1 MLRSQRETAKAPR
14 TPRAPR
20 IMRFGAPILA
30 SSAALAP
37 WRSIYRHSHWV
48 LLACALLA
56 ACARPR
62 GARPPRPID
71 DVRERAAEHPNDPQA
86 WLELALAEHLFD
98 GADAGRAREAL
109 TRAKQLGAK
118 SLRLTFVEAE
128 QHVLEARP
136 ARALDAY
143 LALLAAAPDSSDP
156 LAPSLAEAAFAAL
169 SDMNDAVD
177 DYRGR
182 LREATRTLAPK
193 RAHLGLTS
201 AHQLALHEL
210 GQALLDGDLA
220 RAKEVAQ
227 LAGCVQR
234 AQVAGPFGPREL
246 LGFERELPAQKPG
259 PLAKEYDLGPGRGV
273 QPVRNIETRRCVLP
287 LGRGAHD
294 PLPGTSVVRAELE
307 VRETGAHALRIESPN
322 SFVLWVDGRELLRV
336 DLRTQHP
343 FGVRYVPVELTAG
356 KHELKLKLSSRHPSP
371 ALSLALVRADQ
382 AAVERTRLPAPDD
395 LISRYLAARLALTR
409 GDAVSARE
417 LTRGADLHEPS
428 AHWLVLEAAAAIA
441 DPLRAKEQRRDRA
454 RELLRRAEKAD
465 PAAWYP
471 TVGLANLE
479 AAEGR
484 TKEAI
489 EALRAAA
496 LRFPEAI
503 AIKTAL
509 SEHLRQRGYNEESDR
524 IVEELQKRL
533 PKACAVLG
541 LSLQSAKSRGRMAD
555 VERLIDPLL
564 ACDAGASARY
574 ALFKAQR
581 KYAEAAA
588 ELLRLRALADPPDPG
603 QLLESEL
610 EHARLSGN
618 LAREHELREQRSA
631 LWFDRPEPVLDKV
644 DLALT
649 RGDRKAALAYLT
661 RAIAESPDTLFELTR
676 IEEALGGAELFKDF
690 RKDGARIIEAFEASG
705 RGYTEPEVL
714 LLDYTVVR
722 VFPDGSSADLTHNIL
737 RMQSQEAVDRN
748 GEFAVPDGARLLAL
762 HTVKSDGQRLEP
774 DPIPEKTT
782 WSLPNL
788 ALGDYVE
795 FEMVRGETPS
805 LGFPGG
811 YLGNRFYFKSLE
823 VPFDHTELVVVLPA
837 GVEPVLDPRGPAPK
851 TVRETKDGLT
861 VLRWAED
868 ESRPLTEEPGSV
880 ATREY
885 VPSINLG
892 FKTSWEQY
900 VESLRDLLAD
910 KDIHDPQAEAMV
922 KQLLGKDAAAP
933 ASVRANKLYRFV
945 SDQIEPS
952 QDVFGLAPAML
963 AARTGSRERVLRYM
977 LALAGVES
985 ELALVRGI
993 EADHSQAILPDP
1005 ETFGYLVLRVKT
1017 ERGPVWLH
1025 AGARHAPF
1033 GFLPPQIR
1041 GEQALVLN
1049 AATEHATTPKAEL
1062 DSDRR
1067 ETDVQ
1072 IELERD
1078 GKSEITVRETHRGPS
1093 AVAWRNDLD
1102 EVPQAELSAR
1112 FEESYA
1118 TNVIAGARLKRVS
1131 FEQRDNPEAPLVI
1144 QYELDVDNLGHRV
1157 GDELRIP
1164 GLFPS
1169 TLQGQFARLAQRTTS
1184 ALVAPAQ
1191 VNDVRISVQLPRG
1204 VKVRGLP
1211 KPARL
1216 EHAGAR
1222 FTLETASKED
1232 QVEITRRVRV
1242 PVQRVTPTDYP
1253 AFASFCRSVDLAEAA
1268 ELTIALP

>member
-1 MLRSQRETAKAPR
+1 MRAMMVFPKPR
-14 TPRAPR
+14 T
-20 IMRFGAPILA
+20 
-30 SSAALAP
+30 
-37 WRSIYRHSHWV
+37 
-48 LLACALLA
+48 LLALCVLLA
-56 ACARPR
+56 ACAHPR
-62 GARPPRPID
+62 TRQRPRPID
-71 DVRERAAEHPNDPQA
+71 DLRERAAEHPNDKQA

-98 GADAGRAREAL
+98 GADPVRARQAL
-109 TRAKQLGAK
+109 ERAKQLGVS
-118 SLRLTFVEAE
+118 SLRLTFIEAE
-128 QHVLEARP
+128 EHVLEARP
-136 ARALDAY
+136 GRALDAY
-143 LALLAAAPDSSDP
+143 FALLAAAPDSSDP
-156 LAPSLAEAAFAAL
+156 LAPWLAESAFAAL

-177 DYRGR
+177 DYRTR
-182 LREATRTLAPK
+182 LREAARSLEAK
-193 RAHLGLTS
+193 RARLGLTS
-201 AHQLALHEL
+201 AHQLAMQQL

-220 RAKEVAQ
+220 RAKSAAQ
-227 LAGCVQR
+227 LAGCVQNAR
-234 AQVAGPFGPREL
+234 VAGPFGPREL
-246 LGFERELPAQKPG
+246 LGFDRDLEAQKPG

-273 QPVRNIETRRCVLP
+273 QPVRSIETRRCVLP

-294 PLPGTSVVRAELE
+294 VLPGTSVLRAELE
-307 VRETGAHALRIESPN
+307 VAQAGPHALRIESPN
-322 SFVLWVDGRELLRV
+322 SFVVWVDGRELARA

-343 FGVRYVPVELTAG
+343 FGVRYVPLELEAG
-356 KHELKLKLSSRHPSP
+356 KHELKLKVSSRHPNP
-371 ALSLALVRADQ
+371 ALSLALVRAQ
-382 AAVERTRLPAPDD
+382 AAAVELTRLPAPTDP
-395 LISRYLAARLALTR
+395 LSRYLAAKLALAR

-417 LTRGADLHEPS
+417 LLRGAELREPS

-441 DPLRAKEQRRDRA
+441 DPLRAREQRRDRA
-454 RELLRRAEKAD
+454 RELLRRANKAN

-471 TVGLANLE
+471 SVGLANLE

-496 LRFPEAI
+496 LRFPDAV

-509 SEHLRQRGYNEESDR
+509 SEHLRQRGYVEEADR
-524 IVEELQKRL
+524 IVEELQKRM
-533 PKACAVLG
+533 PHACAVTGIALA
-541 LSLQSAKSRGRMAD
+541 SARNRGRMAE
-555 VERLIDPLL
+555 VERLIDPVL
-564 ACDAGASARY
+564 ACDASASARY

-581 KYAEAAA
+581 KYPEAAA

-610 EHARLSGN
+610 EHARLSGD
-618 LAREHELREQRSA
+618 LARERKLREQRSV
-631 LWFDRPEPVLDKV
+631 LWLDRPEPVLDKV
-644 DLALT
+644 DLALA
-649 RGDRKAALAYLT
+649 RGERKAALDYLSS
-661 RAIAESPDTLFELTR
+661 AIAENPDSLFELTR

-690 RKDGARIIEAFEASG
+690 RKNGAAIIKAFEASG

-748 GEFAVPDGARLLAL
+748 GEFGVPDGARLLAL
-762 HTVKSDGQRLEP
+762 HTVKADGQRLEP

-811 YLGNRFYFKSLE
+811 FLGNRFYFKSFE
-823 VPFDHTELVVVLPA
+823 VPFDHSELVVVLPA
-837 GVEPVLDPRGPAPK
+837 GVEPVLDPRGPAPQ
-851 TVRETKDGLT
+851 TVRETKNGLT
-861 VLRWAED
+861 VLRWAAH
-868 ESRPLTEEPGSV
+868 ESRPLPEEPGSV

-885 VPSINLG
+885 LPSINLG
-892 FKTSWEQY
+892 FKASWEDY

-922 KQLLGKDAAAP
+922 KQLLGPDRDAP
-933 ASVRANKLYRFV
+933 ASVRARKLFRFV

-952 QDVFGLAPAML
+952 QEVFGLSAAML

-977 LALAGVES
+977 LSLAGVES
-985 ELALVRGI
+985 ELALVRGA
-993 EADHSQAILPDP
+993 EADHSQALLPDP
-1005 ETFGYLVLRVKT
+1005 ETFGYLVLRVAT
-1017 ERGPVWLH
+1017 EHGLVWLH

-1041 GEQALVLN
+1041 GEQALLLN
-1049 AATEHATTPKAEL
+1049 AKTEPAVTPKGNLE
-1062 DSDRR
+1062 DERR
-1067 ETDVQ
+1067 EVDVQ
-1072 IELERD
+1072 IALARD

-1118 TNVIAGARLKRVS
+1118 TNVVPGGRLKSVD
-1131 FEQRDNPEAPLVI
+1131 FEARDDPEAPLVI
-1144 QYELDVDNLGHRV
+1144 KYVLNVDNLGHRV

-1191 VNDVRISVQLPRG
+1191 VSEVRIHLQLPKG
-1204 VKVRGLP
+1204 AKVRAVP
-1211 KPARL
+1211 EPAQL
-1216 EHAGAR
+1216 ALGGAR
-1222 FTLETASKED
+1222 FAIESDAKENK
-1232 QVEITRRVRV
+1232 VEITRRVRL
-1242 PVQRVTPTDYP
+1242 PLQRVTPSDYP
-1253 AFASFCRSVDLAEAA
+1253 AFAGFCRSVDLAEAA
-1268 ELTIALP
+1268 ELAIALP

>member
-1 MLRSQRETAKAPR
+1 M
-14 TPRAPR
+14 RAVKV
-20 IMRFGAPILA
+20 
-30 SSAALAP
+30 SHALLT
-37 WRSIYRHSHWV
+37 V
-48 LLACALLA
+48 VALLA
-56 ACARPR
+56 SCAHPRGGHQRPR
-62 GARPPRPID
+62 AID
-71 DVRERAAEHPNDPQA
+71 GLRERAADHPNDKQA
-86 WLELALAEHLFD
+86 WLELAIAEHLFD
-98 GADAGRAREAL
+98 GADPARAREAAA
-109 TRAKQLGAK
+109 RARQLGAT

-136 ARALDAY
+136 DRALDAY

-156 LAPSLAEAAFAAL
+156 LAPALAESAFASLA
-169 SDMNDAVD
+169 DMNDAVD
-177 DYRGR
+177 DYRAR
-182 LREATRTLAPK
+182 VREATRALEAK
-193 RAHLGLTS
+193 RARLGLTS
-201 AHQLALHEL
+201 AHQLAMQQL

-220 RAKEVAQ
+220 RAQSAAKQ
-227 LAGCVQR
+227 AGCVQQV
-234 AQVAGPFGPREL
+234 QVAGPFGPREL
-246 LGFERELPAQKPG
+246 LDFDRELPAQKPG

-273 QPVRNIETRRCVLP
+273 QPVRSIETRRCVLP
-287 LGRGAHD
+287 LGRGVHD
-294 PLPGTSVVRAELE
+294 ALPGTSVVRAELE
-307 VRETGAHALRIESPN
+307 VAQAGPHALRIESPN
-322 SFVLWVDGRELLRV
+322 SFVLWVDGHELARA

-343 FGVRYVPVELTAG
+343 FGVRYVPLELPAG
-356 KHELKLKLSSRHPSP
+356 KHELKLKLGSRHPNP
-371 ALSLALVRADQ
+371 ALSLALVRAE
-382 AAVERTRLPAPDD
+382 AGAVERTRLPAPDD
-395 LISRYLAARLALTR
+395 PLSRYLAAKLALAR

-417 LTRGADLHEPS
+417 LLRQADQREPS
-428 AHWLVLEAAAAIA
+428 THWLVLEAAAAIA

-454 RELLRRAEKAD
+454 RELLRRASKAN

-471 TVGLANLE
+471 VVGLANLE

-496 LRFPEAI
+496 TRFPDAV

-509 SEHLRQRGYNEESDR
+509 SEHLRGRGYVEEADR
-524 IVEELQKRL
+524 IVEDLQKKM
-533 PKACAVLG
+533 PHACAVLG
-541 LSLQSAKSRGRMAD
+541 LALNSAKNRGRTAD
-555 VERLIDPLL
+555 VERMIGPVL
-564 ACDAGASARY
+564 ACDASATARY

-581 KYAEAAA
+581 KYTEAAA
-588 ELLRLRALADPPDPG
+588 ELLRLRTLADPPDPG

-610 EHARLSGN
+610 EHARLSGD
-618 LAREHELREQRSA
+618 LAREQKLREQRSA

-644 DLALT
+644 DRALA
-649 RGDRKAALAYLT
+649 RGERKAALDYLT
-661 RAIAESPDTLFELTR
+661 REIAANPDSLFELTR

-690 RKDGARIIEAFEASG
+690 RKNGAEIIKTFEKSG
-705 RGYTEPEVL
+705 RSYTEPEVL

-762 HTVKSDGQRLEP
+762 HTVKADGQRLEP

-811 YLGNRFYFKSLE
+811 YLGNRFYFKSFE

-837 GVEPVLDPRGPAPK
+837 GMEPVLDPRGPAPK

-861 VLRWAED
+861 VLRWAAH
-868 ESRPLTEEPGSV
+868 ESRPLPEEPGSV

-892 FKTSWEQY
+892 FKASWEQY

-922 KQLLGKDAAAP
+922 KQLLGPDRDGP
-933 ASVRANKLYRFV
+933 ASVRAQKLFRFV

-952 QDVFGLAPAML
+952 QEVFGLAPAML
-963 AARTGSRERVLRYM
+963 ASRTGSRERVLRYM
-977 LALAGVES
+977 LGLAGVES
-985 ELALVRGI
+985 ELALVRGV
-993 EADHSQAILPDP
+993 EADHSEALLPDP
-1005 ETFGYLVLRVKT
+1005 ETFGYLVLRVAT

-1041 GEQALVLN
+1041 GEQALLLN
-1049 AATEHATTPKAEL
+1049 AATERAATPK
-1062 DSDRR
+1062 SDLESERR
-1067 ETDVQ
+1067 EVDVE
-1072 IELERD
+1072 IALARD
-1078 GKSEITVRETHRGPS
+1078 GKSQVTVRETHRGPS

-1118 TNVIAGARLKRVS
+1118 TNVIAGGRLKDVS
-1131 FEQRDNPEAPLVI
+1131 FETRDDPEAPLVI
-1144 QYELDVDNLGHRV
+1144 QYVLDVDNLGHRV

-1169 TLQGQFARLAQRTTS
+1169 MLQGQFARLAQRTTS

-1191 VNDVRISVQLPRG
+1191 ASEVRVRLLLPKG
-1204 VKVRGLP
+1204 AKVRALP
-1211 KPARL
+1211 EPAQL
-1216 EHAGAR
+1216 SLGNAR
-1222 FTLETASKED
+1222 FAIEAQRKEGR
-1232 QVEITRRVRV
+1232 VEVTRRVRV
-1242 PVQRVTPTDYP
+1242 PLQRVTPPDYP
-1253 AFASFCRSVDLAEAA
+1253 AFAAFCRAVDLAEAG
-1268 ELTIALP
+1268 ELAVALP